1 MLKYPCLV
9 LDHDDT
15 VVQSEATV
23 NYPFFCYIL
32 NQFRPGT
39 KITLHEYTEGCFR
52 LGFADMCRKWYN
64 FTEQEIVDEYH
75 GWQKYI
81 VDHIPAPFPG
91 IGDIIRRQK
100 EAGGKICV
108 VSHSCIQ
115 NITRDYETHFGI
127 LPDDIYGW
135 DLPEKLRKPSPWPLE
150 QIMAKYGY
158 TQSQLLVVDDMK
170 PAWEMARSAG
180 VPIAFAGCGS
190 QRSPGDH
197 GGNDPGCA
205 TFPLRPPRIW
215 NIFCLTRCNDG
226 RTGNF
231 HRAGHGVRRQRQSSD
246 GGSQ

>member
-32 NQFRPGT
+32 DQFRPGT
-39 KITLHEYTEGCFR
+39 KITLREYTEGCFR

-75 GWQKYI
+75 GWQEYI

-100 EAGGKICV
+100 EAGGTVCV

-135 DLPEKLRKPSPWPLE
+135 DLPEELRKPSPWPLE

-158 TQSQLLVVDDMK
+158 TQSQLLVVDDVK
-170 PAWEMARSAG
+170 LAWKMARSAG
-180 VPIAFAGCGS
+180 VPIAFAG
-190 QRSPGDH
+190 
-197 GGNDPGCA
+197 
-205 TFPLRPPRIW
+205 W
-215 NIFCLTRCNDG
+215 G
-226 RTGNF
+226 RTDCPEITEEMTRLCDLSFASTKALEQFLFG
-231 HRAGHGVRRQRQSSD
+231 GV
-246 GGSQ
+246 

>member
-127 LPDDIYGW
+127 LPDDIYGLGLTGETAEAQPVAAGA
-135 DLPEKLRKPSPWPLE
+135 DHGKIRLYPVPAAGGGRYEARLGNG
-150 QIMAKYGY
+150 AKRRCPHR
-158 TQSQLLVVDDMK
+158 LCRL
-170 PAWEMARSAG
+170 
-180 VPIAFAGCGS
+180 GS
-190 QRSPGDH
+190 DRLPGDH
-197 GGNDPGCA
+197 GGNDPAVRLFLCVHQGFG
-205 TFPLRPPRIW
+205 TFS
-215 NIFCLTRCNDG
+215 
-226 RTGNF
+226 
-231 HRAGHGVRRQRQSSD
+231 V
-246 GGSQ
+246 